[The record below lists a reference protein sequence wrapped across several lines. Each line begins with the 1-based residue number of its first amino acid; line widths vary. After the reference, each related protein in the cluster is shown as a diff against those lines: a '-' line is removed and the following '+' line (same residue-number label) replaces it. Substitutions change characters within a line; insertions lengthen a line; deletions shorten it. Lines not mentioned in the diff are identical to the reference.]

1 MIPKYLQNGA
11 AIGTIIAET
20 IGPLITLFFARKYL
34 RQSDFFSIKRIKYII
49 AALTMSIVIY
59 FIKQSDY
66 GHIGNILISTILGLI
81 TYIVT
86 LIILKEETCFEVIKI
101 LKNKLC

>member
-34 RQSDFFSIKRIKYII
+34 RQTDFFSIKRIKYVI
-49 AALTMSIVIY
+49 AALAMSIVIY
-59 FIKQSDY
+59 LIKQSNY
-66 GHIGNILISTILGLI
+66 GHIGNITISTILGLMI
-81 TYIVT
+81 YIAI
-86 LIILKEETCFEVIKI
+86 LIILKEEICVQE
-101 LKNKLC
+101 

>member
-1 MIPKYLQNGA
+1 
-11 AIGTIIAET
+11 
-20 IGPLITLFFARKYL
+20 
-34 RQSDFFSIKRIKYII
+34 
-49 AALTMSIVIY
+49 MSIVIY

-101 LKNKLC
+101 LKNKFC